1 MNVDSMSFLAWPTE
15 AISPDR
21 RFRQRRERLILD
33 LLDKFARSF
42 PEVAYELIWESPT
55 INAQAWRYRSVQY
68 VRIYGGLVRY
78 PKMTAPG
85 LALMLA
91 HETGHHLG
99 GPPYDP
105 DMPWISWQG
114 QADYWAASEG
124 MKRVFGLEARN
135 LTMRGAR
142 QIRELHNEFEGGPH
156 QDEPALSSECRR
168 NIFVAG
174 ATGREVPDCAKKA
187 FAQLCRE

>member
-68 VRIYGGLVRY
+68 VRV
-78 PKMTAPG
+78 MA
-85 LALMLA
+85 
-91 HETGHHLG
+91 
-99 GPPYDP
+99 
-105 DMPWISWQG
+105 
-114 QADYWAASEG
+114 
-124 MKRVFGLEARN
+124 V
-135 LTMRGAR
+135 
-142 QIRELHNEFEGGPH
+142 
-156 QDEPALSSECRR
+156 
-168 NIFVAG
+168 
-174 ATGREVPDCAKKA
+174 
-187 FAQLCRE
+187 LCVIPR